1 MSVALTSEPAT
12 IIWSLLVATLLGFLI
27 GLERER
33 KRETQGS
40 IFAGIRTFPLIS
52 LYGAVVGELMD
63 VAGPALLVAAFLAL
77 AVLVALA
84 YWRETGGAKI
94 GGTTEVAVLLAFGL
108 GVMTGLDLA
117 VPALAGAVIATGV
130 LSLRQELRSL
140 SAAATRQDLFAVV
153 QFAAVSLVVLPL
165 VPDEPFGPWGVW
177 NPRTIWL
184 LVVLI
189 SGVSFVG
196 YFLTKV
202 IGARRGI
209 GLSGLLGGLAS
220 STAVTLSLSESS
232 RRRPELS
239 PVFAVGALA
248 ASAIMAPRLLAIL
261 GLVQPR
267 LVLPSVLPIA
277 AIFLVSVVGAV
288 IALRSSAGSEAT
300 ESPISNPF
308 ELKTALQF
316 ALLFAVVLVLARA
329 AQEYL
334 GETGVYL
341 ASVLAGITQLDAIT
355 LSLASQVSSGL
366 DTTIAARGLALAVAA
381 NSLFK
386 AGLALT
392 LGANAFGRSVLGTL
406 VVAALA
412 GVAVAFFVPLPTA

>member
-1 MSVALTSEPAT
+1 MAFTFPSSPAA

-33 KRETQGS
+33 KREIQRS
-40 IFAGIRTFPLIS
+40 IFAGIRTFPLIA
-52 LYGAVVGELMD
+52 LFGAVVGQLME
-63 VAGPALLVAAFLAL
+63 VAGPILLVAAFLAL

-84 YWRETGGAKI
+84 YWRESEGEKV

-108 GVMTGLDLA
+108 GVMTGLGMA

-130 LSLRQELRSL
+130 LSMKQELRHL

-165 VPDEPFGPWGVW
+165 VPNEPFGPWGVW

-196 YFLTKV
+196 YVLTKW

-220 STAVTLSLSESS
+220 STAVTLSFSENS
-232 RRRPELS
+232 RRRPDLS
-239 PVFAVGALA
+239 AVYTVGVLA
-248 ASAIMAPRLLAIL
+248 ATAVMAPRLVVIL
-261 GLVQPR
+261 GLVEPR
-267 LVLPSVLPIA
+267 LVVPSLLPLG
-277 AIFLVSVVGAV
+277 AIFLVASVAAIV
-288 IALRSSAGSEAT
+288 ALRRSADSESGSAR
-300 ESPISNPF
+300 IGNPF

-316 ALLFAVVLVLARA
+316 ALLFAIVLLVARA
-329 AQEYL
+329 AQEYF
-334 GETGVYL
+334 GTAGVYVV
-341 ASVLAGITQLDAIT
+341 SVLAGITQLDAIAV
-355 LSLASQVSSGL
+355 SLATQVGNGL
-366 DTTIAARGLALAVAA
+366 DTAVAARGLALAAGA

-386 AGLALT
+386 AGLALS
-392 LGANAFGRSVLGTL
+392 LGARAFGRSVLAGL
-406 VVAALA
+406 LLAAAA
-412 GVAVAFFVPLPTA
+412 GVAVAFVVPLPAS

>member
-1 MSVALTSEPAT
+1 MNFALASSPAA

-33 KRETQGS
+33 KRETHGS
-40 IFAGIRTFPLIS
+40 IFAGIRTFPLIA
-52 LYGAVVGELMD
+52 LFGAVVGQLMD
-63 VAGPALLVAAFLAL
+63 VVGPFLAVAAFLAL

-84 YWRETGGAKI
+84 YWRESAGEKV
-94 GGTTEVAVLLAFGL
+94 GGTTEVAVLVAFGL
-108 GVMTGLDLA
+108 GVMAGLDMA

-130 LSLRQELRSL
+130 LSLRQELRDL

-165 VPDEPFGPWGVW
+165 VPNEPFGPWGVW

-196 YFLTKV
+196 YILTKA

-220 STAVTLSLSESS
+220 STAVTLSFSENS
-232 RRRPELS
+232 RRRPDLS
-239 PVFAVGALA
+239 GVYAVGVLA
-248 ASAIMAPRLLAIL
+248 ATVVMAPRLLAIV
-261 GLVQPR
+261 GVVQPS
-267 LVLPSVLPIA
+267 LVLPSLLPLA
-277 AIFLVSVVGAV
+277 AIFLVAALGTLM
-288 IALRSSAGSEAT
+288 ALRRSARSEAA
-300 ESPISNPF
+300 EARIANPF
-308 ELKTALQF
+308 ELKSALQF
-316 ALLFAVVLVLARA
+316 ALLFAVVLLVARA

-334 GETGVYL
+334 GTSGVYL
-341 ASVLAGITQLDAIT
+341 ASVLAGITQLDAIA
-355 LSLASQVSSGL
+355 LSLASQVGDGL
-366 DTTIAARGLALAVAA
+366 DTTVAARGLALAVAA

-392 LGANAFGRSVLGTL
+392 LGTRVFGRAVLVTL
-406 VVAALA
+406 LAAAIA
-412 GVAVAFFVPLPTA
+412 GVAVAFLVPLPAA

>member
-1 MSVALTSEPAT
+1 MDFNLPSEPAA

-52 LYGAVVGELMD
+52 LYGAVIGQLVD
-63 VAGPALLVAAFLAL
+63 IAGPILLLAAFLAL

-84 YWRETGGAKI
+84 YWRETSGEKI

-108 GVMTGLDLA
+108 GVMAGVDLI
-117 VPALAGAVIATGV
+117 VPALAGGVIATGV
-130 LSLRQELRSL
+130 LSLRPELRRL

-196 YFLTKV
+196 YVLSKA

-209 GLSGLLGGLAS
+209 GLSGILGGLAS
-220 STAVTLSLSESS
+220 STAVTLSFSENSK
-232 RRRPELS
+232 RRPELS
-239 PVFAVGALA
+239 SVYVVGVLA
-248 ASAIMAPRLLAIL
+248 ASTIMAPRLLALL
-261 GLVQPR
+261 GLVQPQ
-267 LVLPSVLPIA
+267 LVLPSLLPLA
-277 AIFLVSVVGAV
+277 AIFLVSGVGA
-288 IALRSSAGSEAT
+288 IISLRRSAHT
-300 ESPISNPF
+300 EVGGAKIGNPF

-316 ALLFAVVLVLARA
+316 ALLFAIVLVIARA

-334 GETGVYL
+334 GTTGVYL
-341 ASVLAGITQLDAIT
+341 ASVIAGITQLDAIT
-355 LSLASQVSSGL
+355 LSLATQVSTGL
-366 DTTIAARGLALAVAA
+366 DPTVAARGLALAVAA

-386 AGLALT
+386 AGLALS
-392 LGANAFGRSVLGTL
+392 LGSRDFGRGVLVTL
-406 VVAALA
+406 ILAAAA
-412 GVAVAFFVPLPTA
+412 GVAVAFLVPLPLG